1 MDILI
6 NTSRAMLA
14 VLTICILP
22 GYTLIHFLFAR
33 SQLDILER
41 FYLTVLSSLG
51 ITSLIAFVLSRSKSG
66 LTAQTL
72 VLALLLFAAFW
83 LLCAWVRSL
92 IQGQKSVPS
101 EPVLDQPS
109 QSIWLLLGMSLFVL
123 LSGVIG
129 LSTTSRSL
137 GLTEF
142 YMTPQQLSAEGVEYS
157 VVDDFLVVPIS
168 ITNREGQQVTYRV
181 ESWRDEKQVSTQ
193 SGIAVNDGE
202 TWSGNVLI
210 PRQTLGNA
218 QFVEI
223 KLFWPQK
230 LNPVAQL
237 RLWLSPDAFEKEKEN
252 EP

>member
-1 MDILI
+1 MDLLI

-14 VLTICILP
+14 VLTICVLP

-51 ITSLIAFVLSRSKSG
+51 ITSLIAFALSRSESG

-72 VLALLLFAAFW
+72 ILALLLFAAFW
-83 LLCAWVRSL
+83 LLCAWLRSR
-92 IQGQKSVPS
+92 IQGQKSASS
-101 EPVLDQPS
+101 EPAVDHPS

-129 LSTTSRSL
+129 LSTTSPSL

-142 YMTPQQLSAEGVEYS
+142 YMTAQQLSAEGVEYS
-157 VVDDFLVVPIS
+157 MVDDFLVVPIS
-168 ITNREGQQVTYRV
+168 ITNREGQPVTYRV
-181 ESWRDEKQVSTQ
+181 ESWLDEQQVSTQ
-193 SGIAVNDGE
+193 SGIVVNDRE
-202 TWSGNVLI
+202 TWNGNVLI
-210 PRQTLGNA
+210 PRQTLGDA

-230 LNPVAQL
+230 LNSVAQL
-237 RLWLSPDAFEKEKEN
+237 RLWLSPDAIDKEKEQ
-252 EP
+252 